1 MTDKD
6 IINFKQDIANYSIDQ
21 LVDLRAQLNDNIS
34 KMILNCDDVMKIA
47 IIESL
52 LNEKLDK
59 ESKDEYIIKWKN

>member
-6 IINFKQDIANYSIDQ
+6 IINFKQDIANYSVDQ

-59 ESKDEYIIKWKN
+59 ESKDE

>member
-6 IINFKQDIANYSIDQ
+6 ILNFKQDIANYSVDQ
-21 LVDLRAQLNDNIS
+21 LIDLRAQLNDNIS

-59 ESKDEYIIKWKN
+59 ESKDE

>member
-6 IINFKQDIANYSIDQ
+6 IINFKQDIANYSVDQ
-21 LVDLRAQLNDNIS
+21 LIDLRAQLNDNIS

-59 ESKDEYIIKWKN
+59 ESKDE

>member
-6 IINFKQDIANYSIDQ
+6 ILNFKQDIANYSIDQ
-21 LVDLRAQLNDNIS
+21 LIDLRAQLNDNIS

-59 ESKDEYIIKWKN
+59 ESKDE

>member
-6 IINFKQDIANYSIDQ
+6 ILNFKQDIANYSIDQ

-34 KMILNCDDVMKIA
+34 KMILNCDNVMKIA

-52 LNEKLDK
+52 LNEKLNK
-59 ESKDEYIIKWKN
+59 ESKDE

>member
-6 IINFKQDIANYSIDQ
+6 IINFKQDIANYSVDE

-59 ESKDEYIIKWKN
+59 ESKDE

>member
-6 IINFKQDIANYSIDQ
+6 IINFKQDIANYSINQ

-59 ESKDEYIIKWKN
+59 ELKDE

>member
-21 LVDLRAQLNDNIS
+21 LIDLRAQLNDNIS

-59 ESKDEYIIKWKN
+59 ESKDE

>member
-59 ESKDEYIIKWKN
+59 ESKDE

>member
-6 IINFKQDIANYSIDQ
+6 ILNFKQDISNYSIDQ

-59 ESKDEYIIKWKN
+59 ESKDE

>member
-52 LNEKLDK
+52 LNETLDK
-59 ESKDEYIIKWKN
+59 ESTDE

>member
-6 IINFKQDIANYSIDQ
+6 VLNFKKDITNYSIDQ

-47 IIESL
+47 IIETL

-59 ESKDEYIIKWKN
+59 ESKDE

>member
-47 IIESL
+47 IIENL
-52 LNEKLDK
+52 LNEKLNK
-59 ESKDEYIIKWKN
+59 ESKDE

>member
-52 LNEKLDK
+52 LNGKLDK
-59 ESKDEYIIKWKN
+59 ESKDE

>member
-6 IINFKQDIANYSIDQ
+6 ILNFKQDIANYSIDQ

-59 ESKDEYIIKWKN
+59 ESKDE